1 MRESSRTAG
10 PVAVM
15 NDGSTMGEIVT
26 SANDGTK
33 GVLRNHE
40 AIDRA
45 FEVGFDRCVSRPR
58 GPTDGYIRRRSGAA
72 SAGARAMP
80 CNARRVPST
89 VPPMRL
95 SSSRICRAVFHDLF
109 PG

>member
-15 NDGSTMGEIVT
+15 TDGSTMGEIVT

-33 GVLRNHE
+33 SCCG
-40 AIDRA
+40 
-45 FEVGFDRCVSRPR
+45 
-58 GPTDGYIRRRSGAA
+58 TRRRSIVLFRLGSIGAWA
-72 SAGARAMP
+72 GHEGRLTETSGDRSGAPSAGARAMS

-95 SSSRICRAVFHDLF
+95 SSSRICRAAFHDLF